1 MSGVHPAAHELP
13 HDLILAPHPPMVSCH
28 RRQGHWSKL
37 GGRVAVGGHVLLEVR
52 QSLLAAVLM
61 KK

>member
-1 MSGVHPAAHELP
+1 MSRVHPAADELP
-13 HDLILAPHPPMVSCH
+13 HDLVLPPQPPLLGPHSW
-28 RRQGHWSKL
+28 QGQGGQL
-37 GGRVAVGGHVLLEVR
+37 GGRVAVAAHMLLEVG

>member
-1 MSGVHPAAHELP
+1 MSGVNPAAHELP
-13 HDLILAPHPPMVSCH
+13 HDLVLPPHPPLVGGHCC
-28 RRQGHWSKL
+28 QGYWGKL
-37 GGRVAVGGHVLLEVR
+37 RGRVAVAAYMLLEVR